1 MRKNNWGEDRVLY
14 YNAQGRLCSVLA
26 SWTSL
31 ALQDAFS
38 LASAGHSW
46 FRVDDLLNQS
56 CSFRTLAKLAIAR
69 GHGVKQ
75 KMPLV

>member
-38 LASAGHSW
+38 LASAGLW
-46 FRVDDLLNQS
+46 EANYQS
-56 CSFRTLAKLAIAR
+56 SGEGSFE
-69 GHGVKQ
+69 
-75 KMPLV
+75 